1 MNDRIK
7 ERMKTTVNIGITFLL
22 ILAQGVLFIILGENK
37 PSEVLFMLLCLV
49 GCSEVRLYFQKLALF
64 QEEQY
69 HEQKQKEEAE
79 KNRQELNKTVIKLE
93 ELATEPKQ

>member
-37 PSEVLFMLLCLV
+37 SSEVLFMLLCLV

-64 QEEQY
+64 QEEQF
-69 HEQKQKEEAE
+69 HEQKQKEAE
-79 KNRQELNKTVIKLE
+79 EETRQAAIGTVKTLQALAEQKL
-93 ELATEPKQ
+93 

>member
-37 PSEVLFMLLCLV
+37 SSEVLFMLLCLV
-49 GCSEVRLYFQKLALF
+49 GCSEVRLYFQKIALIT
-64 QEEQY
+64 EEKIA
-69 HEQKQKEEAE
+69 EAKAEEESAKG
-79 KNRQELNKTVIKLE
+79 KNENH
-93 ELATEPKQ
+93 